1 MEEKKYL
8 DLLAKR
14 DIQPTAIRILVL
26 RTMMQAGRSVSLLDL
41 ETMLDTV
48 DKSTIFRTLTLF
60 LSHHLIHSIDD
71 GTGSFKYAVC
81 SDSCSCDVSDLH
93 THFHCEDGYAD
104 QRYLRCTILPGTTGS
119 YGREVDTA
127 CRLGRAKQYAPHSQ
141 SHHKLCQT
149 KRYRADCHNGRYG
162 DCRPRTASHYGW
174 NACPG
179 GQHPPAD

>member
-93 THFHCEDGYAD
+93 THFHCEKCNKTFCFTNIPTPVVKLPQGFTLNSINYVLKGICRSVSRNRIRCHHYAG
-104 QRYLRCTILPGTTGS
+104 LRPDYS
-119 YGREVDTA
+119 
-127 CRLGRAKQYAPHSQ
+127 LG
-141 SHHKLCQT
+141 
-149 KRYRADCHNGRYG
+149 
-162 DCRPRTASHYGW
+162 
-174 NACPG
+174 NAY
-179 GQHPPAD
+179 QHGFRHFRHV